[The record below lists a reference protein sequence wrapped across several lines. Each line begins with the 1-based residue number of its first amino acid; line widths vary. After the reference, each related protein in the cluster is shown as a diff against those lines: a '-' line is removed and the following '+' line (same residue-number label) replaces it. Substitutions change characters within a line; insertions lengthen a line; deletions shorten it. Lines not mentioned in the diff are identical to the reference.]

1 MHALD
6 RRTLLTGSAG
16 LLGLGLLTLA
26 GCASGDPATSPSPSP
41 SAGGPDPIDDALPDL
56 TLTRLFGQEVTPS
69 TAFYS
74 MALAGDRVIVYDDTD
89 TIEGRLLALDATTGA
104 TAWSFADVEPA
115 VVALGIG
122 ATSFA
127 PSTLV
132 TAGAGDDAVL
142 LYTTYQNPCPGG
154 AAICSNA
161 STEATAGLGVVAVDL
176 AGGGIRWHTIVVPSL
191 DRSDPA
197 STLADDSAVEPIGG
211 TETVVVVRAGL
222 AGLVVLPGGEAPER
236 EEQAR
241 TIGLAAADGSVL
253 WERPGLVVSSVTDVV
268 VAMRREAGVVVDVVL
283 DPDTGEDLWQVESGL
298 RVLAAGAGILAVGDR
313 EAGRVLLVASTTG
326 EELATVSEGAPG
338 DAARTTDVRIG
349 TDVDGG
355 PLAAWGVEMPDVD
368 ADEPSWR
375 QWSSTGDEARPGVER
390 SQDVLL
396 LSRIAAGYA
405 WQSVGSSIV
414 ACDRSGAA
422 RSERVLG
429 SMRGVGAGRLLVESS
444 DGFDLYEVV

>member
-26 GCASGDPATSPSPSP
+26 GCASGDPAASPSP
-41 SAGGPDPIDDALPDL
+41 SASGPDPIDDALPDL
-56 TLTRLFGQEVTPS
+56 TLTRLFGQKVTPS

-132 TAGAGDDAVL
+132 TAGADGDAVL
-142 LYTTYQNPCPGG
+142 LSTTYQNPCPGG

-176 AGGGIRWHTIVVPSL
+176 AGGGIRWHAIVVPSL

-197 STLADDSAVEPIGG
+197 STLANDSAVEPIGG

-283 DPDTGEDLWQVESGL
+283 DPDTGEELWQVESGL
-298 RVLAAGAGILAVGDR
+298 RVLEAGAGILAIGDQ
-313 EAGRVLLVASTTG
+313 EAGRVLLVDSTTG

-338 DAARTTDVRIG
+338 DAALTTDVRIG

-355 PLAAWGVEMPDVD
+355 PLAAWGREMLDVD
-368 ADEPSWR
+368 VDDPSWR
-375 QWSSTGDEARPGVER
+375 QWSWAGDEARPGIER
-390 SQDVLL
+390 SQEILL
-396 LSRIAAGYA
+396 LSRIDAGYA
-405 WQSVGSSIV
+405 WHSAGSTAVV

-429 SMRGVGAGRLLVESS
+429 TMRGIGAGRLLVESS
-444 DGFDLYEVV
+444 VGFDLYEVA